1 MVAVVRKV
9 TSMKAMAAV
18 VAVGAG
24 ERVNVSRVCAEVG
37 VSRKSFYK
45 WVARYRAEGLD
56 GLEERSRRPNRT
68 PGQTAAH
75 TEELVVR
82 LRKEL
87 ADAGLDHGA
96 TTIQWHLGLRKAELE
111 GWRVPSVATIHR
123 ILVRR
128 GLVTRS
134 PSKRPK
140 SSWCRFEAPAPNEWW
155 QIDAMG
161 WVIATAAVE
170 VFNVIDDHS
179 RVAVRSRAVV
189 SASGEQAWTTF
200 SLPGDGPRRPR
211 PAGRRGRQQHGS
223 CPRDRP
229 AHGLRVRPSGEPPA
243 PPGHAARVRDRHAVE
258 REPCVQSDRLPHRVG
273 LGPRHGDRRRLHG
286 PCRLRRRGGG
296 RRRAPAPPRRGVRLP
311 VARAVWGEPVGRR
324 PVPYPA
330 ACRPQAWAAAAAVVV
345 LDTSVDGSPGVTS
358 LRPGGLR
365 PDRRAAP
372 SAGAR
377 FGGSHSTPV
386 SSPAW
391 RATPPPTSSHTPGRR
406 CRIDPG
412 RRPRLVKVLDGRG

>member
-1 MVAVVRKV
+1 MTMVAVVRKV

-37 VSRKSFYK
+37 VSRKTFYK

-111 GWRVPSVATIHR
+111 GRRVPAVATIHR

-128 GLVTRS
+128 GLVTPS

-161 WVIATAAVE
+161 WVIATGAVE

-179 RVAVRSRAVV
+179 ASPDTPVDHRSV
-189 SASGEQAWTTF
+189 
-200 SLPGDGPRRPR
+200 
-211 PAGRRGRQQHGS
+211 GRRWSVGCG
-223 CPRDRP
+223 DVP
-229 AHGLRVRPSGEPPA
+229 APNTRMGASATRRVRPY
-243 PPGHAARVRDRHAVE
+243 ARA
-258 REPCVQSDRLPHRVG
+258 PCVYWS
-273 LGPRHGDRRRLHG
+273 
-286 PCRLRRRGGG
+286 
-296 RRRAPAPPRRGVRLP
+296 PAG
-311 VARAVWGEPVGRR
+311 
-324 PVPYPA
+324 
-330 ACRPQAWAAAAAVVV
+330 
-345 LDTSVDGSPGVTS
+345 
-358 LRPGGLR
+358 
-365 PDRRAAP
+365 
-372 SAGAR
+372 
-377 FGGSHSTPV
+377 PV
-386 SSPAW
+386 SSD
-391 RATPPPTSSHTPGRR
+391 
-406 CRIDPG
+406 RISA
-412 RRPRLVKVLDGRG
+412 